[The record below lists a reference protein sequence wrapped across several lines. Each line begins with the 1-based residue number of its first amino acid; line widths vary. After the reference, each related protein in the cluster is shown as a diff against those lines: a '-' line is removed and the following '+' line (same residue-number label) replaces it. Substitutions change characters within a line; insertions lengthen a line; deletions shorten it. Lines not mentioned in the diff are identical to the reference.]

1 MVVLKLLYLL
11 APNELLI
18 IKKGIM
24 KKILL
29 ATVIAVISVCIAQAQ
44 EVLDLSKGK
53 MVGVTLMGKTLSGG
67 STGGRLY
74 LPVKS
79 YKDCSGLT
87 VNLSNPQK
95 KSGGICAII
104 IEYKKEGEVV
114 SARNVFYGAGKKNLK
129 FLAFK
134 AGKEVHQIDPASVK
148 NVVIET
154 WKEKSVDL
162 DVTLNK

>member
-1 MVVLKLLYLL
+1 
-11 APNELLI
+11 
-18 IKKGIM
+18 M

-95 KSGGICAII
+95 KVEEFVLLLLSTR
-104 IEYKKEGEVV
+104 KK
-114 SARNVFYGAGKKNLK
+114 GKWYLPEMFSMVLERK
-129 FLAFK
+129 
-134 AGKEVHQIDPASVK
+134 I
-148 NVVIET
+148 
-154 WKEKSVDL
+154 
-162 DVTLNK
+162 